1 MTVQPLATTAPVPSP
16 RRAPAPSKAPLRLV
30 PPRQV
35 VAPKTPFV
43 LLLLGLLGA
52 GLVGLL
58 LLNTIVAEDAFRL
71 HDLQKSSVQLADREQ
86 EAMRSLELLEN
97 PMELA
102 RRAESLGMVPSGQP
116 VFLRLPDG
124 AVLGQPPTPAPAP

>member
-1 MTVQPLATTAPVPSP
+1 MTVQPLATSTAPAP
-16 RRAPAPSKAPLRLV
+16 RRAPAPSRAPLRLV
-30 PPRQV
+30 TPRPV

-43 LLLLGLLGA
+43 LLLFGLLGA

-71 HDLQKSSVQLADREQ
+71 HDLQRSGVELADREQ
-86 EAMRSLELLEN
+86 EAMRALEQLEN

-102 RRAESLGMVPSGQP
+102 RRAESLGMVSSGQP

-124 AVLGQPPTPAPAP
+124 AVLGQVPETAPVP